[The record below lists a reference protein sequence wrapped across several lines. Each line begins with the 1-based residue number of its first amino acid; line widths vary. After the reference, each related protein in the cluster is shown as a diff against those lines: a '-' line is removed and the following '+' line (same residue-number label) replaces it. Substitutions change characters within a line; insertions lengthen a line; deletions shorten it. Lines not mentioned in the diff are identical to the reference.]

1 VIEEQQAPVAIV
13 TGGSTGIGLS
23 TVIALLAA
31 GYRVA
36 FFSQNAQHIRKAE
49 ETLRKTSDARAILAE
64 CVDVRSKPSVD
75 DFFAL
80 VEERWDRIDAL
91 VCNAGISPK
100 GAHGAIPFEDVD
112 ASQWHD
118 VLSVNLTG
126 AVWCCQAALKRMKP
140 SGHGRI
146 VLIGSVAG
154 RTIPKIAGAPYVA
167 SKAALAGLARSMVA
181 TCSGTAIT
189 VNVVAPGRIA
199 TEMAGDPTSST
210 NIDALRR
217 IPVGRLGTGADVASL
232 IRFLL
237 SEEAGFINGA
247 IIDVN
252 GGEFAPL

>member
-1 VIEEQQAPVAIV
+1 VNEDQRAPVAIV

-23 TVIALLAA
+23 TVSTLLSA

-36 FFSQNAQHIRKAE
+36 FFSQNAHHLDRAE
-49 ETLRKTSDARAILAE
+49 KILRAEADQPQILNG
-64 CVDVRSKPSVD
+64 CVDVRSQPSVD
-75 DFFAL
+75 GFFAD
-80 VEERWDRIDAL
+80 VEQHWGVIDAL

-100 GAHGAIPFEDVD
+100 GIHGAVPFEEVE
-112 ASQWHD
+112 AAEWQD

-126 AVWCCQAALKRMKP
+126 AVWCCQAALRRMKP
-140 SGHGRI
+140 RGRGRI

-167 SKAALAGLARSMVA
+167 SKAAIAGLARSMVA
-181 TCSGTAIT
+181 ACNGTGIT
-189 VNVVAPGRIA
+189 INVVAPGRIA
-199 TEMAGDPTSST
+199 TEMAGDPASNT
-210 NIDALRR
+210 NVEALRR
-217 IPVGRLGTGADVASL
+217 IPVGRLGTGSDVASL

-237 SEEAGFINGA
+237 SEDAGFINGA

>member
-1 VIEEQQAPVAIV
+1 MNSGLAAPVAIV

-23 TVIALLAA
+23 TVTTLLDA

-36 FFSQNAQHIRKAE
+36 FFSHNAQHLHQAE
-49 ETLRKTSDARAILAE
+49 RELIARYEQTNILAD
-64 CVDVRSKPSVD
+64 CVDVRLHDAVD
-75 DFFAL
+75 AFFST
-80 VEERWDRIDAL
+80 VQERWQVIDAL

-100 GAHGAIPFEDVD
+100 GINGAVPFEDVD
-112 ASQWHD
+112 TAQWQD

-140 SGHGRI
+140 RGVGRV

-154 RTIPKIAGAPYVA
+154 RAIPRIAGAPYVA
-167 SKAALAGLARSMVA
+167 SKAAMAGVARSMVA
-181 TCSGTAIT
+181 ACHGSSIT

-199 TEMAGDPTSST
+199 TDMAGDPRSTT
-210 NIDALRR
+210 NIEALAR
-217 IPVGRLGTGADVASL
+217 IPVARLGTTGDIAAL

-237 SEEAGFINGA
+237 SKDAGFINGA

>member
-1 VIEEQQAPVAIV
+1 MIENHRTPVAIV

-23 TVIALLAA
+23 TVIALLSA

-36 FFSQNAQHIRKAE
+36 FFSQDAQNIRRAE
-49 ETLRKTSDARAILAE
+49 QRLWKDIEQPAILTG
-64 CVDVRSKPSVD
+64 CVDVRSQASVEG
-75 DFFAL
+75 FFAL
-80 VEERWDRIDAL
+80 VEERWGGVDAL

-100 GAHGAIPFEDVD
+100 GPHGAVAFEEVE
-112 ASQWHD
+112 ASEWHD

-140 SGHGRI
+140 RGRGSI
-146 VLIGSVAG
+146 VLVGSVAG

-181 TCSGTAIT
+181 ACSGSSIT
-189 VNVVAPGRIA
+189 INVVAPGRIA
-199 TEMAGDPTSST
+199 TEMAGDPASSA
-210 NIDALRR
+210 NVEALRR
-217 IPVGRLGTGADVASL
+217 IPVGRLGTGVDVASL

-237 SEEAGFINGA
+237 SEQAGFINGA
-247 IIDVN
+247 IVDVN

>member
-1 VIEEQQAPVAIV
+1 MIEDHHSPVAIV

-23 TVIALLAA
+23 TVTALLAA

-36 FFSQNAQHIRKAE
+36 FFSQNAQHVQHAE
-49 ETLRKTSDARAILAE
+49 QMLRRAAEQPAILCG
-64 CVDVRSKPSVD
+64 CVDVRSQSSVD
-75 DFFAL
+75 RFFAL
-80 VEERWDRIDAL
+80 VEERWGVIDAL

-100 GAHGAIPFEDVD
+100 GIHGAVPFEDVE
-112 ASQWHD
+112 ASEWQD

-126 AVWCCQAALKRMKP
+126 AVWCCQAALKRMKAH
-140 SGHGRI
+140 GRGRI

-167 SKAALAGLARSMVA
+167 SKAAIAGLARSMVA
-181 TCSGTAIT
+181 TCSGSSIT

-199 TEMAGDPTSST
+199 TEMAGDPESST
-210 NIDALRR
+210 NVEALQR

>member
-1 VIEEQQAPVAIV
+1 MIESQQIPVAIV
-13 TGGSTGIGLS
+13 TGGSTGIGHS
-23 TVIALLAA
+23 TVTALLAS

-36 FFSQNAQHIRKAE
+36 FLSQNAHHIQQAE
-49 ETLRKTSDARAILAE
+49 DMLRTTANASAILAA

-80 VEERWDRIDAL
+80 VEEHWGRIDAL

-100 GAHGAIPFEDVD
+100 GVHGAVSFEDVE
-112 ASQWHD
+112 AAQWHD

-140 SGHGRI
+140 CGHGRI

-181 TCSGTAIT
+181 TCNGSAIT
-189 VNVVAPGRIA
+189 INIVAPGRIA
-199 TEMAGDPTSST
+199 TDMAGDPTSVT
-210 NIDALRR
+210 NHEALRR
-217 IPVGRLGTGADVASL
+217 IPVGRLGTGADVAAL
-232 IRFLL
+232 VRFLL
-237 SEEAGFINGA
+237 SDEAGFINGA

-252 GGEFAPL
+252 GGEFAPP

>member
-1 VIEEQQAPVAIV
+1 MIQSQHAPVAIV

-23 TVIALLAA
+23 TVTALLAS

-36 FFSQNAQHIRKAE
+36 FFSQNAQHVQQAE
-49 ETLRKTSDARAILAE
+49 GTLRTTTDGSAILAA
-64 CVDVRSKPSVD
+64 CVDVTSKPSVGE
-75 DFFAL
+75 FFAL
-80 VEERWDRIDAL
+80 VDERWGRIDAL

-100 GAHGAIPFEDVD
+100 GAHGPVPFEDV
-112 ASQWHD
+112 AAEQWHD
-118 VLSVNLTG
+118 VLKVNLTG

-140 SGHGRI
+140 SGRGRI

-181 TCSGTAIT
+181 TCNGSAIT
-189 VNVVAPGRIA
+189 INIVAPGRIA
-199 TEMAGDPTSST
+199 TDMAGDPKST
-210 NIDALRR
+210 TNLEALRR
-217 IPVGRLGTGADVASL
+217 IPVGRLGTGADVAAL

-237 SEEAGFINGA
+237 SDEAGFINGA

>member
-1 VIEEQQAPVAIV
+1 MTESQQAPVAIV

-23 TVIALLAA
+23 TVTSLLAA

-36 FFSQNAQHIRKAE
+36 FFSQNAQHVQEAE
-49 ETLRKTSDARAILAE
+49 DMLRATADASAILAA
-64 CVDVRSKPSVD
+64 CVDVRSKLAVD
-75 DFFAL
+75 AFFAL
-80 VEERWDRIDAL
+80 VDQRWRRIDAL

-100 GAHGAIPFEDVD
+100 GVHGAVPFEEVD
-112 ASQWHD
+112 AAQWHD

-140 SGHGRI
+140 SGRGRI

-181 TCSGTAIT
+181 ASNGSAIT

-199 TEMAGDPTSST
+199 TDMAGDLTSAT
-210 NIDALRR
+210 NIEALRR
-217 IPVGRLGTGADVASL
+217 IPVRRLGTGADVAAL

-237 SEEAGFINGA
+237 SDEAGFINGA

>member
-1 VIEEQQAPVAIV
+1 MNSGAAAPVAIV

-23 TVIALLAA
+23 TVATLLDA

-36 FFSQNAQHIRKAE
+36 FFSHNAQHLHQAE
-49 ETLRKTSDARAILAE
+49 QELRASHPPSNILAD
-64 CVDVRSKPSVD
+64 CVDVRSQEAVD
-75 DFFAL
+75 RFFSR
-80 VEERWDRIDAL
+80 VQDRWQVIDAL

-100 GAHGAIPFEDVD
+100 GTNGAVPFEDVD
-112 ASQWHD
+112 TAQWQD

-140 SGHGRI
+140 RGRGRV

-154 RTIPKIAGAPYVA
+154 RTIPRIAGAPYVA
-167 SKAALAGLARSMVA
+167 SKAAMAGVARSMIA
-181 TCSGTAIT
+181 ACHGTSIT

-199 TEMAGDPTSST
+199 TDMAGDPCSPR
-210 NIDALRR
+210 NIEALAR
-217 IPVGRLGTGADVASL
+217 IPVARLGTAADIAAL

-237 SEEAGFINGA
+237 SKDAGFINGA

>member
-1 VIEEQQAPVAIV
+1 MIDAQHAPVAIV

-23 TVIALLAA
+23 TVTALLAS

-36 FFSQNAQHIRKAE
+36 FFSQNAQHIQQAE
-49 ETLRKTSDARAILAE
+49 QMLRTTNEPTCILAA
-64 CVDVRSKPSVD
+64 CLDVRSQSSVNN
-75 DFFAL
+75 FFAL
-80 VEERWDRIDAL
+80 VEERWGRIDAL

-100 GAHGAIPFEDVD
+100 GVQGAVPFEDVE

-118 VLSVNLTG
+118 VLSVNLKG

-140 SGHGRI
+140 RGRGRI

-167 SKAALAGLARSMVA
+167 SKAALAGLTKSMVA
-181 TCSGTAIT
+181 SCRGSAIT

-199 TEMAGDPTSST
+199 TGMAGDPTSRA
-210 NIDALRR
+210 NMEALRR
-217 IPVGRLGTGADVASL
+217 IPVGRLGTGADVAAL
-232 IRFLL
+232 IRFLV
-237 SEEAGFINGA
+237 SEQAGFINGA